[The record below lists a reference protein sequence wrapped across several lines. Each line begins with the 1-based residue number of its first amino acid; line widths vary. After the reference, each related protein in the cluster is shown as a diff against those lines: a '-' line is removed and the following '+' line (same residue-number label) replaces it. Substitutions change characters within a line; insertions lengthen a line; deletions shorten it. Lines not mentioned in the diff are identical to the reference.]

1 MYKIEQKL
9 GIEDDPPSSLEE
21 LHDPFELY
29 DEAMV
34 TTRAAE
40 AGPSSDPHGKRK
52 ARCAQAAAVTD
63 EDDDDDSSDG
73 DDGDEDC
80 EEQLFSHAAYPFF
93 GT

>member
-52 ARCAQAAAVTD
+52 ARCAQAAAVTN
-63 EDDDDDSSDG
+63 EDDDDDSSDC
-73 DDGDEDC
+73 DDGDEDYDM
-80 EEQLFSHAAYPFF
+80 QMI
-93 GT
+93 